1 MSNMADLGEHLR
13 RCEEPVVQTTHRSP
27 FAATAPGPLE
37 TYDDG
42 PWEGDA
48 A

>member
-13 RCEEPVVQTTHRSP
+13 RGEELVVQTTRRSP
-27 FAATAPGPLE
+27 LPATAPGPLE